1 MLCKRNSQFHLY
13 NRFINLLSVSRDCS
27 VIIVLSLSRNLS
39 HFSPIWNNR
48 SSRRRSSS
56 RNLKN
61 RGDSS
66 TAYRSANKSFSSMSH
81 FYLASDGQWDLD
93 KTHGYRREW
102 LKVSVLDRR
111 VCYIF
116 YVELAKSSKKR
127 TKGGRQLDCKAVYN

>member
-48 SSRRRSSS
+48 SSS

-61 RGDSS
+61 RGNSS
-66 TAYRSANKSFSSMSH
+66 TAYRSAKNWSQVFFGIGPKSSSRPV
-81 FYLASDGQWDLD
+81 ASLLQDRSQVFFGTSPKSSLGLVPNLL
-93 KTHGYRREW
+93 GYRSQVFFT
-102 LKVSVLDRR
+102 LKMCS
-111 VCYIF
+111 F
-116 YVELAKSSKKR
+116 
-127 TKGGRQLDCKAVYN
+127 